1 MHKKATVV
9 QWRYYYLAEL
19 RISWEVN
26 REETEMDLE
35 STAIAVSVFLL
46 VVLVGLAI
54 ERLAPACQQPLTA
67 SGFNLGY
74 TMIFMLAQA
83 LLAPALSIFTVAAV
97 NAAGG
102 GLIKLP
108 SSGPGFWAGFA
119 LYAVA
124 VDLMEYLFHRAQHRI
139 PALWAMHS
147 LHHSDTA
154 LNASTTSRHY
164 WAEHGIKMLTIYLA
178 VGVIFKAPP
187 EVLGAYAL
195 LAYYHVIPHM
205 NIRLG
210 FGRFSFLLNS
220 PQYHRLHHSALPAH
234 FDKNFAGLFPA
245 YDLIF
250 GTYRRPHPGEYPPTG
265 LESGAQPRNYLDAL
279 LWPARRLLKSKA

>member
-1 MHKKATVV
+1 
-9 QWRYYYLAEL
+9 
-19 RISWEVN
+19 
-26 REETEMDLE
+26 MDFE
-35 STAIAVSVFLL
+35 STAIAVSLFLII
-46 VVLVGLAI
+46 VIIGLAV
-54 ERLAPACQQPLTA
+54 ERLAPAHRQPLMA

-74 TMIFMLAQA
+74 TMIYMLAQA
-83 LLAPALSIFTVAAV
+83 LIAPTLAIFTVAAV
-97 NAAGG
+97 NATGG

-108 SSGPGFWAGFA
+108 SSGSEFWFGLA
-119 LYAVA
+119 LYVLAM
-124 VDLMEYLFHRAQHRI
+124 DLMEYLFHRAQHRI

-164 WAEHGIKMLTIYLA
+164 WAEHGLKMLTIYLA
-178 VGVIFKAPP
+178 VGLLFRAPP

-210 FGRFSFLLNS
+210 FGRLSFLLNS

-234 FDKNFAGLFPA
+234 FDKNFAGLFPV

-250 GTYRRPHPGEYPPTG
+250 GTYRRPEPGEYPPTG
-265 LESGAQPRNYLDAL
+265 LESGEQPHGYLDAF
-279 LWPARRLLKSKA
+279 LWPARDFLKSKVMH